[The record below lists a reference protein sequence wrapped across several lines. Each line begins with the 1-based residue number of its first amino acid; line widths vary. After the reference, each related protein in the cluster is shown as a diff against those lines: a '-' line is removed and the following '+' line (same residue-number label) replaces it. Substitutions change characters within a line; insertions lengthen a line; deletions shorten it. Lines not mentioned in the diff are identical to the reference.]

1 MKENRKVYARQV
13 PWEWQESPWDDERLK
28 TDKAALYGNRSY
40 RRYAF
45 DEFEQV
51 VKALEEMDWTYFAD
65 CGSAKVD
72 RPYSTEQEMLLDYVP
87 PVGRGFYTDEEI
99 EAWKFACQM
108 YNPDYGRNE
117 QWGICMGLTL
127 MLGKEY
133 DYKTLR
139 GSCQSDW
146 IYFIYPT
153 DLYNDEAVRC
163 LETEFFNTGEE
174 WIVHNEDT
182 VPECAEDVQGYSFY
196 VYDEARKEIAEAEGV
211 DPEDVVLWGYD
222 EMRQVPKYKEA

>member
-1 MKENRKVYARQV
+1 MSSNRKVYTRQV
-13 PWEWQESPWDDERLK
+13 PWEWQESPWDDEQLK

-40 RRYAF
+40 GRYVF

-51 VKALEEMDWTYFAD
+51 VKALEEMDWD
-65 CGSAKVD
+65 DVGDD

-87 PVGRGFYTDEEI
+87 PVGRDSYTDEEI
-99 EAWKFACQM
+99 ETWKFASQM
-108 YNPDYGRNE
+108 YNPNYGRNE

-163 LETEFFNTGEE
+163 LETEFFNTGAE
-174 WIVHNEDT
+174 WIVHDEDT

-196 VYDEARKEIAEAEGV
+196 VYDNTRKEIAEAEGV

-222 EMRQVPKYKEA
+222 GMRQVPKYKAI

>member
-13 PWEWQESPWDDERLK
+13 PWEWQESPWDDEQLK
-28 TDKAALYGNRSY
+28 IDKAALYGNRSY
-40 RRYAF
+40 GRCVF

-51 VKALEEMDWTYFAD
+51 VKALEEMDWD
-65 CGSAKVD
+65 DVGDD

-87 PVGRGFYTDEEI
+87 PVGRNSYTDEEI

-108 YNPDYGRNE
+108 YNPNYGRNE

-133 DYKTLR
+133 GYKTLR

-174 WIVHNEDT
+174 WMIHDEET
-182 VPECAEDVQGYSFY
+182 VPDCPEAVNGYTMY
-196 VYDEARKEIAEAEGV
+196 VYDDARKEIAAEAGV
-211 DPEDVVLWGYD
+211 APEDVVLWKYD
-222 EMRQVPKYKEA
+222 GMRSMPKYKIS

>member
-13 PWEWQESPWDDERLK
+13 PWEWQESPWDDEQLK

-40 RRYAF
+40 GRYVF

-51 VKALEEMDWTYFAD
+51 VKALEEMDWD
-65 CGSAKVD
+65 DVGDD

-87 PVGRGFYTDEEI
+87 PVGRDSYTDEEI
-99 EAWKFACQM
+99 EAWKFACQL
-108 YNPDYGRNE
+108 YNPDYDCNE

-146 IYFIYPT
+146 ICFIYPT
-153 DLYNDEAVRC
+153 DLYDDEAVRC

-174 WIVHNEDT
+174 WIVHDEDT
-182 VPECAEDVQGYSFY
+182 VPDCPEAVNGYTMY
-196 VYDEARKEIAEAEGV
+196 VYDDARKEIAAEADV
-211 DPEDVVLWGYD
+211 APEDVVLWKYD
-222 EMRQVPKYKEA
+222 GMRSIPKYKIS

>member
-13 PWEWQESPWDDERLK
+13 PWEWQESPWDDEQLK

-40 RRYAF
+40 GRYVF

-51 VKALEEMDWTYFAD
+51 VKALEEMDWED
-65 CGSAKVD
+65 D

-87 PVGRGFYTDEEI
+87 PVGRDSYTDEEI
-99 EAWKFACQM
+99 EAWKFACQL
-108 YNPDYGRNE
+108 YNPDYDCNE

-146 IYFIYPT
+146 ICFIYPT
-153 DLYNDEAVRC
+153 DLYDDEAVLR

-174 WIVHNEDT
+174 WIVHDEDT
-182 VPECAEDVQGYSFY
+182 VPECPEAVNGYTMY
-196 VYDEARKEIAEAEGV
+196 VYDDARKEIAAEADV
-211 DPEDVVLWGYD
+211 APEDVVLWKYD
-222 EMRQVPKYKEA
+222 GMRSIPKYKIS

>member
-13 PWEWQESPWDDERLK
+13 PWEWQESPWDDEQLK

-40 RRYAF
+40 GRYVF

-51 VKALEEMDWTYFAD
+51 VKALEEMDWD
-65 CGSAKVD
+65 DVGDD

-87 PVGRGFYTDEEI
+87 PVGRDSYTDEEI
-99 EAWKFACQM
+99 EAWKFACQL
-108 YNPDYGRNE
+108 YNPDYDCNE

-146 IYFIYPT
+146 ICFIYPT
-153 DLYNDEAVRC
+153 DLYDDEAVRR

-174 WIVHNEDT
+174 WIVHDEDT
-182 VPECAEDVQGYSFY
+182 VPDCPEAVNGYTMY
-196 VYDEARKEIAEAEGV
+196 VYDDARKEIAAEAGV
-211 DPEDVVLWGYD
+211 APEDVVLWKYD
-222 EMRQVPKYKEA
+222 GMRSIPKYKIS

>member
-13 PWEWQESPWDDERLK
+13 PWEWQESPWDDEQLK

-40 RRYAF
+40 GRYVF

-51 VKALEEMDWTYFAD
+51 VKALEEMDWD
-65 CGSAKVD
+65 DVGDD

-87 PVGRGFYTDEEI
+87 PVGRDSYTDEEI
-99 EAWKFACQM
+99 EAWKFACQL
-108 YNPDYGRNE
+108 YNPDYDCNE

-146 IYFIYPT
+146 ICFIYPT
-153 DLYNDEAVRC
+153 DLYDDEAVRR

-174 WIVHNEDT
+174 WMIHDEET
-182 VPECAEDVQGYSFY
+182 VPDCPEAVNGYTMY
-196 VYDEARKEIAEAEGV
+196 VYDDARKEIAAEADV
-211 DPEDVVLWGYD
+211 APEDVVLWKYD
-222 EMRQVPKYKEA
+222 GMRSIPKYKIS

>member
-13 PWEWQESPWDDERLK
+13 PWEWQESPWDDEQLK
-28 TDKAALYGNRSY
+28 IDKAALYGNRSY
-40 RRYAF
+40 RRYVF

-51 VKALEEMDWTYFAD
+51 VKALEEMDWD
-65 CGSAKVD
+65 DVGDD

-87 PVGRGFYTDEEI
+87 PVGRDSYTDEEI
-99 EAWKFACQM
+99 EAWKFACQL
-108 YNPDYGRNE
+108 YNPDYDCNE

-146 IYFIYPT
+146 ICFIYPT
-153 DLYNDEAVRC
+153 DLYDDEAVRR

-174 WIVHNEDT
+174 WMIHDEET
-182 VPECAEDVQGYSFY
+182 VPDCPEAVNGYTMY
-196 VYDEARKEIAEAEGV
+196 VYDDARKEIAAEADV
-211 DPEDVVLWGYD
+211 APEDVVLWKYD
-222 EMRQVPKYKEA
+222 GMRSIPKYKIS

>member
-1 MKENRKVYARQV
+1 MKENRKAYARQV
-13 PWEWQESPWDDERLK
+13 PWEWQESPWDDEQLK

-40 RRYAF
+40 GRYVF

-51 VKALEEMDWTYFAD
+51 VKALEEMDWD
-65 CGSAKVD
+65 DVGDD

-87 PVGRGFYTDEEI
+87 PVGRDSYTDEEI
-99 EAWKFACQM
+99 EAWKFACQL
-108 YNPDYGRNE
+108 YNPDYDCNE

-146 IYFIYPT
+146 ICFIYPT
-153 DLYNDEAVRC
+153 DLYDDEAVRC

-174 WIVHNEDT
+174 WIVHDEDT
-182 VPECAEDVQGYSFY
+182 VPDCPEAVNGYTMY
-196 VYDEARKEIAEAEGV
+196 VYDDARKEIAAEAGV
-211 DPEDVVLWGYD
+211 APEDVVLWKYD
-222 EMRQVPKYKEA
+222 GMRQVPKYKIS

>member
-1 MKENRKVYARQV
+1 MSSNRKVYARQV
-13 PWEWQESPWDDERLK
+13 PWEWQESPWDDEQLK
-28 TDKAALYGNRSY
+28 IDKAAIYGNRSY
-40 RRYAF
+40 RRYVF

-51 VKALEEMDWTYFAD
+51 VKALEEMDWD
-65 CGSAKVD
+65 DVGDD

-87 PVGRGFYTDEEI
+87 PVDRDSYTDEEI
-99 EAWKFACQM
+99 ETWKFASQI
-108 YNPDYGRNE
+108 YNPNYGRNE
-117 QWGICMGLTL
+117 QRGICMGLTL

-174 WIVHNEDT
+174 WIVHDEDT
-182 VPECAEDVQGYSFY
+182 VPGCPEAVNGYTMY
-196 VYDEARKEIAEAEGV
+196 VYDDARKEIAAEAGV
-211 DPEDVVLWGYD
+211 APEDVVLWKYD
-222 EMRQVPKYKEA
+222 GMRLIPKYKIS

>member
-1 MKENRKVYARQV
+1 MSSNRKVYARQV
-13 PWEWQESPWDDERLK
+13 PWEWQESPWDDEQLK

-40 RRYAF
+40 RRYVF

-51 VKALEEMDWTYFAD
+51 VKALEEMDWD
-65 CGSAKVD
+65 DVGDD

-87 PVGRGFYTDEEI
+87 PVGRDSYTDEEI
-99 EAWKFACQM
+99 EAWKFACQL
-108 YNPDYGRNE
+108 YNPDYDCNE

-163 LETEFFNTGEE
+163 LETEFFNTGEG
-174 WIVHNEDT
+174 WIVHDEDT
-182 VPECAEDVQGYSFY
+182 VPDCPEAVNGYTMY
-196 VYDEARKEIAEAEGV
+196 VYDDARKEIAVEAGV
-211 DPEDVVLWGYD
+211 APEDVVLWKYD
-222 EMRQVPKYKEA
+222 GMRSIPKYKIS

>member
-13 PWEWQESPWDDERLK
+13 PWEWQESPWDDEQLK
-28 TDKAALYGNRSY
+28 IDKAALYGNRSY
-40 RRYAF
+40 GRYVF

-51 VKALEEMDWTYFAD
+51 AKALEEMDWTYFAD
-65 CGSAKVD
+65 CGSAEVD

-87 PVGRGFYTDEEI
+87 PVGRDSYTDEEI

-108 YNPDYGRNE
+108 YNPHYGRNE

-174 WIVHNEDT
+174 WIVHDEET
-182 VPECAEDVQGYSFY
+182 VPDCPEAVNGYTMY
-196 VYDEARKEIAEAEGV
+196 VYDDARKEIAAEAGV
-211 DPEDVVLWGYD
+211 APEDVVLWKYD
-222 EMRQVPKYKEA
+222 GMRSIPKYKIS

>member
-1 MKENRKVYARQV
+1 MD
-13 PWEWQESPWDDERLK
+13 WDDVGAARL
-28 TDKAALYGNRSY
+28 
-40 RRYAF
+40 
-45 DEFEQV
+45 
-51 VKALEEMDWTYFAD
+51 
-65 CGSAKVD
+65 
-72 RPYSTEQEMLLDYVP
+72 YSTEQEMLLDYVP
-87 PVGRGFYTDEEI
+87 PVGRDSYTDEEI

-153 DLYNDEAVRC
+153 DLYNDEAVRR
-163 LETEFFNTGEE
+163 LEMEFFNTGEE
-174 WIVHNEDT
+174 WIVHDEDT
-182 VPECAEDVQGYSFY
+182 VPECAEDVQGYSIY
-196 VYDEARKEIAEAEGV
+196 VYDNTRKEIAEAEGV
-211 DPEDVVLWGYD
+211 DPEDVVLWKYD
-222 EMRQVPKYKEA
+222 GMLSIPKYKIS

>member
-13 PWEWQESPWDDERLK
+13 PWEWQESPWDDEQLK
-28 TDKAALYGNRSY
+28 IDKAALYGNRSY
-40 RRYAF
+40 GRYVF

-51 VKALEEMDWTYFAD
+51 VKALEEMDWD
-65 CGSAKVD
+65 DVGDD

-87 PVGRGFYTDEEI
+87 PVGRDSYTDEEI
-99 EAWKFACQM
+99 EAWKFACQL
-108 YNPDYGRNE
+108 YNPDYDCNE

-146 IYFIYPT
+146 ICFIYPT
-153 DLYNDEAVRC
+153 DLYDDEAVRR

-174 WIVHNEDT
+174 WIVHDEDT
-182 VPECAEDVQGYSFY
+182 VPDCPEAVNGYTMY
-196 VYDEARKEIAEAEGV
+196 VYDDARKEIAAEAGV
-211 DPEDVVLWGYD
+211 APEDVVLWKYD
-222 EMRQVPKYKEA
+222 GMRSIPKYKIS

>member
-13 PWEWQESPWDDERLK
+13 PWEWQESPWDDEQLK

-40 RRYAF
+40 GRYVF

-51 VKALEEMDWTYFAD
+51 VKALEEMDWND
-65 CGSAKVD
+65 VGDD
-72 RPYSTEQEMLLDYVP
+72 RLYSTEQEMLLDYVP
-87 PVGRGFYTDEEI
+87 PVGRDSYTDEEI
-99 EAWKFACQM
+99 EAWKFACQL
-108 YNPDYGRNE
+108 YNPDYDCNE

-146 IYFIYPT
+146 ICFIYPT
-153 DLYNDEAVRC
+153 DLYDDEAVRC

-174 WIVHNEDT
+174 WMIHDEET
-182 VPECAEDVQGYSFY
+182 VPDCPEAVNGYTMY
-196 VYDEARKEIAEAEGV
+196 VYDDARKEIAAEAGV
-211 DPEDVVLWGYD
+211 APEDVVLWKYD
-222 EMRQVPKYKEA
+222 GMRSIPKYKIS

>member
-13 PWEWQESPWDDERLK
+13 PWEWQESPWDDEQLK
-28 TDKAALYGNRSY
+28 IDKAALYGNRSY
-40 RRYAF
+40 GSLVF

-51 VKALEEMDWTYFAD
+51 VKALEEMDWD
-65 CGSAKVD
+65 DD

-87 PVGRGFYTDEEI
+87 PVGRDSYTDEEI
-99 EAWKFACQM
+99 KTWKFACQM

-153 DLYNDEAVRC
+153 DLYNDEAVRR

-174 WIVHNEDT
+174 WMIHDEET
-182 VPECAEDVQGYSFY
+182 VPDCPEAVNGYTMY
-196 VYDEARKEIAEAEGV
+196 VYDDARKEIAAEAGV
-211 DPEDVVLWGYD
+211 APEDVVLWKYD
-222 EMRQVPKYKEA
+222 GMLSIPKYKIS

>member
-13 PWEWQESPWDDERLK
+13 PWEWQESPWDDEQLK
-28 TDKAALYGNRSY
+28 IDKAALYGNRSY
-40 RRYAF
+40 GRYVF

-51 VKALEEMDWTYFAD
+51 VKALEEMDWD
-65 CGSAKVD
+65 DVGDD
-72 RPYSTEQEMLLDYVP
+72 RAYSTEQEMLLDYVP
-87 PVGRGFYTDEEI
+87 PVGRDSYTDEEI
-99 EAWKFACQM
+99 EAWKFACQL
-108 YNPDYGRNE
+108 YNPDYDCNE

-146 IYFIYPT
+146 ICFIYPT
-153 DLYNDEAVRC
+153 DLYDDEAVRR

-174 WIVHNEDT
+174 WIIHDEET
-182 VPECAEDVQGYSFY
+182 VPDCPEAVNGYAMY
-196 VYDEARKEIAEAEGV
+196 VYDDARKEIAAEAGV
-211 DPEDVVLWGYD
+211 APEDVVLWKYD
-222 EMRQVPKYKEA
+222 GMRSIPKYKIS

>member
-13 PWEWQESPWDDERLK
+13 PWEWQESPWDDEQLK
-28 TDKAALYGNRSY
+28 IDKAALYGNRSY
-40 RRYAF
+40 GRYVF

-51 VKALEEMDWTYFAD
+51 VKALEEMDWD
-65 CGSAKVD
+65 DVGDD

-87 PVGRGFYTDEEI
+87 PVGRDSYTDEEI
-99 EAWKFACQM
+99 ETWKFVSQM
-108 YNPDYGRNE
+108 YNLDYGRNA

-153 DLYNDEAVRC
+153 DLYDDEAVRC

-174 WIVHNEDT
+174 WMIHDEET
-182 VPECAEDVQGYSFY
+182 VPDCPEAVNGYTMY
-196 VYDEARKEIAEAEGV
+196 VYDDARKEIAAEADV
-211 DPEDVVLWGYD
+211 APEDVVLWKYD
-222 EMRQVPKYKEA
+222 GMRSIPKYKIS

>member
-28 TDKAALYGNRSY
+28 IDKAALYGNRSY
-40 RRYAF
+40 GRYVF

-51 VKALEEMDWTYFAD
+51 VKALEEMDWD
-65 CGSAKVD
+65 DVGDD
-72 RPYSTEQEMLLDYVP
+72 RLYSTEQEMLLDYVP
-87 PVGRGFYTDEEI
+87 PVGRDSYTDEEI
-99 EAWKFACQM
+99 ETWKFASQM
-108 YNPDYGRNE
+108 YNQNYGRNE

-153 DLYNDEAVRC
+153 DLYNDEAVRR

-174 WIVHNEDT
+174 WMIHDEET
-182 VPECAEDVQGYSFY
+182 VPDCPEAVNGYTMY
-196 VYDEARKEIAEAEGV
+196 VYDDARKEIAAEAGV
-211 DPEDVVLWGYD
+211 APEDVVLWKYD
-222 EMRQVPKYKEA
+222 GMRSIPKYKIS

>member
-13 PWEWQESPWDDERLK
+13 PWEWQESPWDDEQLK
-28 TDKAALYGNRSY
+28 IDKAALYGNRSY
-40 RRYAF
+40 GRYVF
-45 DEFEQV
+45 GQFEQV
-51 VKALEEMDWTYFAD
+51 VKALEEMDWEDVGTA
-65 CGSAKVD
+65 
-72 RPYSTEQEMLLDYVP
+72 RLYSTEQEMLLDYVP
-87 PVGRGFYTDEEI
+87 PVGRDSYTDEEI
-99 EAWKFACQM
+99 ETWKFASQM
-108 YNPDYGRNE
+108 YNPNYGRNE

-153 DLYNDEAVRC
+153 DLYNDEAVRR

-174 WIVHNEDT
+174 WIVHDEDT

-196 VYDEARKEIAEAEGV
+196 VYDNTRKEIAEAEGV

-222 EMRQVPKYKEA
+222 GMRSIPKYKIS

>member
-13 PWEWQESPWDDERLK
+13 PWEWQESPWDDEQLK
-28 TDKAALYGNRSY
+28 IDKAALYGNRSY
-40 RRYAF
+40 GRYVF

-51 VKALEEMDWTYFAD
+51 VKALEEMDWD
-65 CGSAKVD
+65 DVGDD

-87 PVGRGFYTDEEI
+87 PVGRDSYTNEEI
-99 EAWKFACQM
+99 ETWKFASQM
-108 YNPDYGRNE
+108 YNQNYGRNE

-153 DLYNDEAVRC
+153 DLYDDEAVRR

-174 WIVHNEDT
+174 WMIHDEET
-182 VPECAEDVQGYSFY
+182 VPDCPEAVNGYTMY
-196 VYDEARKEIAEAEGV
+196 VYDDARKEIAAEADV
-211 DPEDVVLWGYD
+211 APEDVVLWKYD
-222 EMRQVPKYKEA
+222 GMRSIPKYKIS

>member
-1 MKENRKVYARQV
+1 MSSTRKVYARQV
-13 PWEWQESPWDDERLK
+13 PWEWQESPWDDEQLK

-40 RRYAF
+40 GRYVF
-45 DEFEQV
+45 DWEDV
-51 VKALEEMDWTYFAD
+51 GAA
-65 CGSAKVD
+65 C
-72 RPYSTEQEMLLDYVP
+72 PYSTEQEMLLDYVP
-87 PVGRGFYTDEEI
+87 PVGRDSYTDEEI
-99 EAWKFACQM
+99 ETWKFASQM
-108 YNPDYGRNE
+108 YNPNYGRNA

-153 DLYNDEAVRC
+153 DLYDDEAVRR

-174 WIVHNEDT
+174 WIVHDEDT

-196 VYDEARKEIAEAEGV
+196 VYDNTRKEIAEAEGV
-211 DPEDVVLWGYD
+211 DPEDVVLWEYD
-222 EMRQVPKYKEA
+222 GMRQVPKYKEA

>member
-13 PWEWQESPWDDERLK
+13 PWEWQESPWDDEQLK
-28 TDKAALYGNRSY
+28 IDKAALYGNRSY
-40 RRYAF
+40 GRYVF

-51 VKALEEMDWTYFAD
+51 VKALEEMDWD
-65 CGSAKVD
+65 DVGDD
-72 RPYSTEQEMLLDYVP
+72 RLYSTEQEMLLDYVP
-87 PVGRGFYTDEEI
+87 PVGRDSYTNKEI
-99 EAWKFACQM
+99 ETWKFASQM
-108 YNPDYGRNE
+108 YNQNYGRNE
-117 QWGICMGLTL
+117 EWGICMGLTL

-139 GSCQSDW
+139 GSYQSDW

-174 WIVHNEDT
+174 WIVHDEDT
-182 VPECAEDVQGYSFY
+182 VPDCPEAVNGYTMY
-196 VYDEARKEIAEAEGV
+196 VYDDARKEIAAEAGV
-211 DPEDVVLWGYD
+211 APEDVVLWKYD
-222 EMRQVPKYKEA
+222 GMRSIPKYKIS

>member
-13 PWEWQESPWDDERLK
+13 PWEWQESPWDDEQLK
-28 TDKAALYGNRSY
+28 IDKAALYGNRSY
-40 RRYAF
+40 GRYVF

-51 VKALEEMDWTYFAD
+51 VKALEEMDWD
-65 CGSAKVD
+65 DVGDD

-87 PVGRGFYTDEEI
+87 PVGRDSYTNEEI
-99 EAWKFACQM
+99 ETWKFASQM
-108 YNPDYGRNE
+108 YNQNYGRNE

-133 DYKTLR
+133 DYKTLH

-174 WIVHNEDT
+174 WMIHDEET
-182 VPECAEDVQGYSFY
+182 VPDCPEAVNGYTMY
-196 VYDEARKEIAEAEGV
+196 VYDDARKEIAAEAGV
-211 DPEDVVLWGYD
+211 APEDVVLWKYD
-222 EMRQVPKYKEA
+222 GMRSIPKYKIS

>member
-1 MKENRKVYARQV
+1 MKENRKAYARQV
-13 PWEWQESPWDDERLK
+13 PWEWQESPWDDEQLK

-40 RRYAF
+40 RRYVF

-51 VKALEEMDWTYFAD
+51 VKALEEMDWD
-65 CGSAKVD
+65 DVGDD

-87 PVGRGFYTDEEI
+87 PVGRDSYTDEEI
-99 EAWKFACQM
+99 EAWKFACQL
-108 YNPDYGRNE
+108 YNPDYDCNE

-146 IYFIYPT
+146 ICFIYPT
-153 DLYNDEAVRC
+153 DLYDDEAVRC

-174 WIVHNEDT
+174 WIVHDEDT
-182 VPECAEDVQGYSFY
+182 VPECAEDVQGYSIY

-211 DPEDVVLWGYD
+211 DPEDVVLWEYD
-222 EMRQVPKYKEA
+222 GMRQVPKYKEA

>member
-1 MKENRKVYARQV
+1 MSSNRKVYARQV
-13 PWEWQESPWDDERLK
+13 PWEWQESPWDDEQLK

-40 RRYAF
+40 GRYVF

-51 VKALEEMDWTYFAD
+51 VKALEEMDWD
-65 CGSAKVD
+65 DVGDD
-72 RPYSTEQEMLLDYVP
+72 RPYSTEQEMLLAYVP
-87 PVGRGFYTDEEI
+87 PVGRDSYTDEEI
-99 EAWKFACQM
+99 EAWKFACQL
-108 YNPDYGRNE
+108 YNPDYDCNE

-146 IYFIYPT
+146 ICFIYPT
-153 DLYNDEAVRC
+153 DLYDDEAVRC

-174 WIVHNEDT
+174 WMIHDEET
-182 VPECAEDVQGYSFY
+182 VPDCPEAVNGYTMY
-196 VYDEARKEIAEAEGV
+196 VYDDARKEIAAEADV
-211 DPEDVVLWGYD
+211 APEDVVLWKYD
-222 EMRQVPKYKEA
+222 GMRQVPKYKIS

>member
-13 PWEWQESPWDDERLK
+13 PWEWQESPWDDEQLK
-28 TDKAALYGNRSY
+28 IDKAALYGNRSY
-40 RRYAF
+40 GRYVF

-51 VKALEEMDWTYFAD
+51 VKALEEMDWD
-65 CGSAKVD
+65 DVGDD

-87 PVGRGFYTDEEI
+87 PVGRDSYTNEEI
-99 EAWKFACQM
+99 ETWKFASQM
-108 YNPDYGRNE
+108 YNQNYGRNE

-133 DYKTLR
+133 DYKTLH

-153 DLYNDEAVRC
+153 DLYDDEAVRC

-174 WIVHNEDT
+174 WMIHDEET
-182 VPECAEDVQGYSFY
+182 VPDCPEAVNGYTMY
-196 VYDEARKEIAEAEGV
+196 VYDDARKEIAAEADV
-211 DPEDVVLWGYD
+211 APEDVVLWKYD
-222 EMRQVPKYKEA
+222 GMRSIPKYKIS